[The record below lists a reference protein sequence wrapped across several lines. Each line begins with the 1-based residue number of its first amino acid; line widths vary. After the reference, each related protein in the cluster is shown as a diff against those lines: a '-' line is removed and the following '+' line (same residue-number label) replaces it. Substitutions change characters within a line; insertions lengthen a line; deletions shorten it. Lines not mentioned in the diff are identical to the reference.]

1 MTKKEATLKMTFAP
15 QISAQFSLKQ
25 YLCEC
30 AAVKYLA
37 DIYSN
42 LLKEKVSPWR
52 TLHFV
57 HAQMAIFSLILFGGA
72 SVLGTLLLLV
82 WTLFAFLSAAKCKG

>member
-1 MTKKEATLKMTFAP
+1 MTFAP
-15 QISAQFSLKQ
+15 EICTSFSLKQ
-25 YLCEC
+25 YLCTC
-30 AAVKYLA
+30 TAVTTLA
-37 DIYSN
+37 GIYSD
-42 LLKEKVSPWR
+42 LLEEKVSPWR